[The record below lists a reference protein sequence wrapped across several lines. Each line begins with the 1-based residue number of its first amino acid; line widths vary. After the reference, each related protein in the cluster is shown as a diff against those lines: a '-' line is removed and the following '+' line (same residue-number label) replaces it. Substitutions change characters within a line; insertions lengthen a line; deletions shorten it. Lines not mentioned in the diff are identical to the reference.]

1 LATLAHDCRGP
12 ELFRPQLI
20 AAVEMVGHGDLDP
33 NGTTGAWAGEIGQ
46 VQMLPRDIIEF
57 GVDGD
62 GDGHVNLKNPR
73 EDAIMTAAKFIRSL
87 GWRAGEPW
95 FAEVSVPSGNVS
107 LRKSGLRQGMTL
119 NDWTAL
125 GVSFPTAS
133 RPRRTCP
140 PTCCCRRAQRP
151 GLPGVSE
158 FLDLSRMEPEL
169 HLHHLGG
176 LFRHDGWRR
185 QAL

>member
-1 LATLAHDCRGP
+1 MIAAAR

-62 GDGHVNLKNPR
+62 GDGHVNLKTSS

-95 FAEVSVPSGNVS
+95 FAEVSVPSGNFPYE
-107 LRKSGLRQGMTL
+107 KSGLNGGMTL
-119 NDWTAL
+119 NNWTAL
-125 GVSFPTAS
+125 GVSFPNGQPTSQKPAC
-133 RPRRTCP
+133 RPAVP
-140 PTCCCRRAQRP
+140 AGAQRP

-176 LFRHDGWRR
+176 LFRHEAGRC